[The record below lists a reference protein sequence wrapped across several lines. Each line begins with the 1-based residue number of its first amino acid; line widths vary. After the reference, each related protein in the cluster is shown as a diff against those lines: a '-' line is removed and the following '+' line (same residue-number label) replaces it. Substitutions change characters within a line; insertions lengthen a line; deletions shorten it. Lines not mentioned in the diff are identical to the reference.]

1 MDVEIGKVYLFTKS
15 GNFVRVVESWTPD
28 CRKLRARGP
37 WWIVARVDTGK
48 QMVAP
53 SSGLFLSEVWD
64 VEAEALIARM
74 EQGGAKT

>member
-28 CRKLRARGP
+28 CRKLRAAGP

-53 SSGLFLSEVWD
+53 SSGLLKGEVFD
-64 VEAEALIARM
+64 VEAEALGARI
-74 EQGGAKT
+74 ERG